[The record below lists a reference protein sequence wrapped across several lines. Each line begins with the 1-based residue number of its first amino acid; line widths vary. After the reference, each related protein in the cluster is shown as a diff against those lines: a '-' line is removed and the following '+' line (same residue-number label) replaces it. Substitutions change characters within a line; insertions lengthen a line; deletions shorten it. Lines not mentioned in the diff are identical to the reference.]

1 MVGAP
6 TAVLMMALGGPDS
19 IASVEPFL
27 SNVRHGRPT
36 PAEMVEEFRE
46 RYRRIGGRSP
56 LLDVSLAQARALE
69 SRLNEDEAP
78 YRCYVGMRHWTPYIR
93 ETVARIRDDGIRR
106 VVALCLTPY
115 FSKMSVGA
123 YFADLD
129 QAMTAAGTTFEVE
142 RVDSWNDRRELI
154 DAFAG
159 VVRHGL
165 EGLEAAGHPD
175 PVVLFTAHSLPK
187 RIMEE
192 GDPYE
197 RELQETMAAILSRLA
212 PVRSRL
218 CYQSAGRSEEPWLG
232 PSLESVLEELQ
243 GAGEEAV
250 LVAPFGFVSD
260 HLEILYDVDIEARD
274 QAQRL
279 GIRLERARSLN
290 TDPRF
295 IEAMAIEVRMA
306 SARFGRS

>member
-1 MVGAP
+1 M
-6 TAVLMMALGGPDS
+6 
-19 IASVEPFL
+19 
-27 SNVRHGRPT
+27 
-36 PAEMVEEFRE
+36 
-46 RYRRIGGRSP
+46 GGRSP

-69 SRLNEDEAP
+69 SRLNEGEAP

-197 RELQETMAAILSRLA
+197 RELQEAGGGGGRPPPPAPPRGGGGGPTGGRGGRKAVGGAPPWGRRGGPAI
-212 PVRSRL
+212 
-218 CYQSAGRSEEPWLG
+218 
-232 PSLESVLEELQ
+232 
-243 GAGEEAV
+243 
-250 LVAPFGFVSD
+250 VSC
-260 HLEILYDVDIEARD
+260 
-274 QAQRL
+274 
-279 GIRLERARSLN
+279 S
-290 TDPRF
+290 
-295 IEAMAIEVRMA
+295 
-306 SARFGRS
+306 